1 MGRTDE
7 ALARAEQ
14 ASITRK
20 VEQKNAI
27 QNTKEPGFAG
37 LARQDANA
45 FADIGARLRSL
56 CEEKKCEEHNSE
68 EKNAFSFVIAPL
80 TGSDD
85 LFPLVMEL
93 AATIDLYSD
102 LSILVVEANISNPSQ
117 GSLQGSSQYKGL
129 TDILAGEEVSPLRF
143 DARNK
148 LYFLPCGTGKK
159 GDTTIFQSTQ
169 FSDTMEL
176 LQQNFDMLIL
186 LAPPVI
192 GHIETQLI
200 SLKTDGLVMVI
211 DAGKTRQPVA
221 QRAMDE
227 LQSRRVNVL
236 GTILNGREYYIPQF
250 FYKWI

>member
-20 VEQKNAI
+20 VEQKNTI
-27 QNTKEPGFAG
+27 QNSKKSGFAG
-37 LARQDANA
+37 LARQDTNA
-45 FADIGARLRSL
+45 FADIGARLRTL
-56 CEEKKCEEHNSE
+56 CEEQKSE
-68 EKNAFSFVIAPL
+68 EKKPFSFVIAPL
-80 TGSDD
+80 AGSDD

-93 AATIDLYSD
+93 AATIDLYSE
-102 LSILVVEANISNPSQ
+102 LSILVVDANITTPSL
-117 GSLQGSSQYKGL
+117 GSLQGGRQYKGL
-129 TDILAGEEVSPLRF
+129 TDILNGEEVSPLISKERS
-143 DARNK
+143 K
-148 LYFLPCGTGKK
+148 LYFLPCGTSKK
-159 GDTTIFQSTQ
+159 EDTTIFQSVQ
-169 FSDTMEL
+169 FSDTLQL

-200 SLKTDGLVMVI
+200 SLKTNGLVMVI